1 MTTIVGRHQFT
12 VDEYRRLSDLGLL
25 GEDGRTELLN
35 GEIFD
40 MPAMRPPHAFCV
52 DALDEALRTNRP
64 QDVVIRVQ
72 GPVTLSDWS
81 EPQPDVL
88 LLRGPLDRYRTAH
101 PTAAD
106 ILLVIEVA
114 DTSYRHDRE
123 VKLPLYATAGVPE
136 VWIVNLSARQI
147 EVYREPD
154 GESYRERRVVGAEG
168 QVAPAAL
175 PQLVVPVAAVL
186 P

>member
-12 VDEYRRLSDLGLL
+12 VDEYRRLADLGLL
-25 GEDGRTELLN
+25 GEDDRTELLN

-40 MPAMRPPHAFCV
+40 MPAIRPPHAFCV
-52 DALDEALRTNRP
+52 DALTKICVLGAGDAAVVRTQN
-64 QDVVIRVQ
+64 
-72 GPVTLSDWS
+72 PVTLSDWS

-175 PQLVVPVAAVL
+175 PQLVVPVVAVL